1 MTVMMIEGPASVK
14 RDKAVVLIVDDKPEN
29 LYALDKLLKNLEVEV
44 VQALSGP
51 DALNL
56 ALEHD
61 FCVAIVDIQMPGMD
75 GYELVELLRS
85 NEETA
90 TLPVIF
96 VSAIFSDEYHH
107 RKGYEAGAVDF
118 MSKPFTPEILLSKVK
133 IFMELY
139 QQRRA
144 LQQANVILSKR
155 AVQLKTSSQVG
166 QQVTSI
172 LELDEL
178 FKAVVKSIQTQFG
191 YYFVG
196 IWLLNDRNDKVV
208 LRAGIDCDGQMPSPN
223 FSIALNDQAN
233 SVARVCRSGAPYRI
247 GDSEDKPKSPVPEE
261 PPLMRSELVLPLRM
275 GQQTIGALDIWSE
288 PEAAFDAED
297 HQVLQTLAN
306 QIAIAIGNALVYKLE
321 KDLRSAEEEK
331 AQALARLNADKDK
344 FFSIISH
351 DLRGPFNIVLGNTRF
366 LLKMIDSSGKQE
378 LQEVAQSIHKGAKAV
393 YNLLENLLTWS
404 RMQRAEGLVCEPE
417 AIELTAVAQSVVE
430 VLRPIAAQKEIG
442 LSNMIEP
449 DVWVRADR
457 NMLETV
463 IRNLTSNALKFTP
476 RGGQVFL
483 NARAGSVNGQSD
495 FVTVSVKDTGVGMNE
510 AAKSKLFRLDTQ
522 HSTAGTENEPG
533 TGLGLIICQEMVQ
546 RNDGKIWAESEPG
559 QGTVMQFTVPQTVP
573 PTAVNQ
579 DRSWQEILN
588 PE

>member
-1 MTVMMIEGPASVK
+1 MIMTEDVPKI
-14 RDKAVVLIVDDKPEN
+14 LIVDDKPEN
-29 LYALDKLLKNLEVEV
+29 LYALDKLLKDLAVEV
-44 VQALSGP
+44 YQAQSGT

-85 NEETA
+85 NEETSV
-90 TLPVIF
+90 LPVIF

-139 QQRRA
+139 EQRRA

-155 AVQLKTSSQVG
+155 AIQLKTSSQVG

-178 FKAVVKSIQTQFG
+178 FKAVVKSIQSQFG
-191 YYFVG
+191 YFFVG

-208 LRAGIDCDGQMPSPN
+208 LQAGLDCQGQMPSPD
-223 FSIALNDQAN
+223 FSIALGDQEN
-233 SVARVCRSGAPYRI
+233 CVARVCRTGQPYVLDDVSPTAATAQPDAPR
-247 GDSEDKPKSPVPEE
+247 
-261 PPLMRSELVLPLRM
+261 LMRSQLVLPLRV

-288 PEAAFDAED
+288 QPAAFDAED

-331 AQALARLNADKDK
+331 ALALARLNADKDK

-351 DLRGPFNIVLGNTRF
+351 DLRSPFNVVLGNARF
-366 LLKMIDSSGKQE
+366 LLKTIDSASNQE
-378 LQEVAQSIHKGAKAV
+378 LRGIAQSIHTGARAV

-404 RMQRAEGLVCEPE
+404 RLQRAEGLACEPE
-417 AIELTAVAQSVVE
+417 PLELSAVAQAVIQ
-430 VLRPIAAQKEIG
+430 VLGPVAAQKEID
-442 LSNMIEP
+442 LRNLIAA
-449 DVWVRADR
+449 DLWVYADQ

-463 IRNLTSNALKFTP
+463 MRNLTSNALKFTP
-476 RGGQVFL
+476 RGGQVSLIADADNL
-483 NARAGSVNGQSD
+483 NGRAG
-495 FVTVSVKDTGVGMNE
+495 FVTVAVKDTGVGMNE
-510 AAKSKLFRLDTQ
+510 ASRANLFRIDSQ
-522 HSTAGTENEPG
+522 RSTPGTENEPG

-546 RNDGKIWAESEPG
+546 RNGGQIWVESEPG
-559 QGTVMQFTVPQTVP
+559 QGTVMRFTVPQTVQP
-573 PTAVNQ
+573 ALLHQTRP
-579 DRSWQEILN
+579 RQEV
-588 PE
+588 PEQE

>member
-1 MTVMMIEGPASVK
+1 MTNDTPKI
-14 RDKAVVLIVDDKPEN
+14 LIVDDKPEN
-29 LYALDKLLKNLEVEV
+29 LYALNKLLKNLEVEV
-44 VQALSGP
+44 VQALSGA
-51 DALNL
+51 DALIQ

-85 NEETA
+85 NEGTA
-90 TLPVIF
+90 NLPVIF

-139 QQRRA
+139 RQRRA
-144 LQQANVILSKR
+144 LQQANMVLSKQTL
-155 AVQLKTSSQVG
+155 QLKISSQVS

-178 FKAVVKSIQTQFG
+178 FKAVVKSIQSQFG
-191 YYFVG
+191 HYFVG

-208 LRAGIDCDGQMPSPN
+208 LRSGIDGEGQMPSPD
-223 FSIALNDQAN
+223 FSIALSDPAN
-233 SVARVCRSGAPYRI
+233 SVARVCRSGEPFQVDNADAQT
-247 GDSEDKPKSPVPEE
+247 DSLRPEE
-261 PPLMRSELVLPLRM
+261 LPLMRSELVLPLRV

-288 PEAAFDAED
+288 QAAAFDVED

-321 KDLRSAEEEK
+321 KDLRNAEVEK
-331 AQALARLNADKDK
+331 AEALARLNTDKDK

-351 DLRGPFNIVLGNTRF
+351 DLRSPFNIVLGNTRF
-366 LLKMIDSSGKQE
+366 LLKAIDSSNKQE
-378 LQEVAQSIHKGAKAV
+378 LQEIAQSIHNGAKAV

-404 RMQRAEGLVCEPE
+404 RMQRAEGIIWDPE
-417 AIELTAVAQSVVE
+417 AVELTEVAAAVIK
-430 VLRPIAAQKEIG
+430 VLGPVAAHKELG
-442 LSNMIEP
+442 LSNAIEAGL
-449 DVWVRADR
+449 WVRADR

-476 RGGQVFL
+476 RGGQVSL
-483 NARAGSVNGQSD
+483 IARPSSVSEQSG
-495 FVTVSVKDTGVGMNE
+495 FVTVSVKDTGVGMSE
-510 AAKSKLFRLDTQ
+510 AVMDRLFRIDSQ

-546 RNDGKIWAESEPG
+546 RNGGKISVESEPG
-559 QGTVMQFTVPQTVP
+559 KGTVIKFTVPQTISP
-573 PTAVNQ
+573 ST
-579 DRSWQEILN
+579 
-588 PE
+588 

>member
-1 MTVMMIEGPASVK
+1 MIEGQAPVK

-29 LYALDKLLKNLEVEV
+29 LYALDKLLQSLEVEV

-51 DALNL
+51 EALNL
-56 ALEHD
+56 ALEYD

-85 NEETA
+85 NAETA

-118 MSKPFTPEILLSKVK
+118 MSKPFMPEILLSKVK

-155 AVQLKTSSQVG
+155 AVQLKTSSEVG

-178 FKAVVKSIQTQFG
+178 FRAVVKSIQARFG
-191 YYFVG
+191 YSFVG

-208 LRAGIDCDGQMPSPN
+208 LRAGIDCEGQMPSLD
-223 FSIALNDQAN
+223 FSIALNDQVNA
-233 SVARVCRSGAPYRI
+233 VARVCRSGEPYRI
-247 GDSEDKPKSPVPEE
+247 GDANNKIESPRPES
-261 PPLMRSELVLPLRM
+261 PPSMRSELVLPLHV

-288 PEAAFDAED
+288 QAAAFDADD

-331 AQALARLNADKDK
+331 AQALVRLNADKDK

-351 DLRGPFNIVLGNTRF
+351 DLRGPFNIVLGNSRF
-366 LLKMIDSSGKQE
+366 LVKTINTASKQE
-378 LQEVAQSIHKGAKAV
+378 IQEMVEDIHNGAKAV

-404 RMQRAEGLVCEPE
+404 RMQRAEGITFKPE
-417 AIELTAVAQSVVE
+417 ALGLAEVVRAVVE
-430 VLRPIAAQKEIG
+430 VLKPVADEKEIG
-442 LSNMIEP
+442 LSNKIE
-449 DVWVRADR
+449 VNLQVQADR

-476 RGGQVFL
+476 RGGQVSL
-483 NARAGSVNGQSD
+483 TASASSVNGHSG
-495 FVTVSVKDTGVGMNE
+495 FVTVSVRDTGVGMDE
-510 AAKSKLFRLDTQ
+510 TAKSRLFRLDE
-522 HSTAGTENEPG
+522 HRSTLGTENEPG

-546 RNDGKIWAESEPG
+546 RNGGKIWVESKPD
-559 QGTVMQFTVPQTVP
+559 QGTVMQFTVPRAVP
-573 PTAVNQ
+573 PTPVNQ
-579 DRSWQEILN
+579 KPSRREVLDQEQSV
-588 PE
+588 

>member
-1 MTVMMIEGPASVK
+1 MTKDVPK
-14 RDKAVVLIVDDKPEN
+14 VLIVDDKPEN
-29 LYALDKLLKNLEVEV
+29 LYALNKLLKSLEVEV
-44 VQALSGP
+44 IQALSGFE
-51 DALNL
+51 ALNL

-85 NEETA
+85 NEDTA

-118 MSKPFTPEILLSKVK
+118 MSKPFTPEILLSKIK

-144 LQQANVILSKR
+144 LQQANVVLSKR
-155 AVQLKTSSQVG
+155 AIQLKTSSQVS

-178 FKAVVKSIQTQFG
+178 LKAVVKSIRSQFG
-191 YYFVG
+191 HYFVG
-196 IWLLNDRNDKVV
+196 IWLLNDRNDNVV
-208 LRAGIDCDGQMPSPN
+208 LRAGIDCQGQMPSPD
-223 FSIALNDQAN
+223 FSIALSDQSN
-233 SVARVCRSGAPYRI
+233 SVAQVCRSGESCLIDNMGAKTEVLSP
-247 GDSEDKPKSPVPEE
+247 EDLL
-261 PPLMRSELVLPLRM
+261 PPMRSELVLPLRV

-288 PEAAFDAED
+288 RAAAFDAED

-306 QIAIAIGNALVYKLE
+306 QITIAIGNALVYKLE

-331 AQALARLNADKDK
+331 TQALARLNADKDK

-351 DLRGPFNIVLGNTRF
+351 DLRSPFNIVLGNAKF
-366 LLKMIDSSGKQE
+366 MLKMIDSSSKQD
-378 LQEVAQSIHKGAKAV
+378 LQEIAQSIHNGAKAA

-404 RMQRAEGLVCEPE
+404 RIQRQDGLVSHLEP
-417 AIELTAVAQSVVE
+417 IELINVAQAARD
-430 VLRPIAAQKEIG
+430 VLGPLAAQKEIELINAIGAG
-442 LSNMIEP
+442 L
-449 DVWVRADR
+449 WVRADR

-463 IRNLTSNALKFTP
+463 IRNLAGNALKFTP
-476 RGGQVFL
+476 RGGQITL
-483 NARAGSVNGQSD
+483 AAQAGSANGQSG
-495 FVTVSVKDTGVGMNE
+495 FVTVLVKDTGVGMN
-510 AAKSKLFRLDTQ
+510 AAVMAKLFRIDSQ

-546 RNDGKIWAESEPG
+546 RNGGKIWVESDLG
-559 QGTVMQFTVPQTVP
+559 KGTVMQFTVPRTVLP
-573 PTAVNQ
+573 AT
-579 DRSWQEILN
+579 
-588 PE
+588 

>member
-1 MTVMMIEGPASVK
+1 VIRTDEQAIVK
-14 RDKAVVLIVDDKPEN
+14 HDKAAVLIVDDKPEN
-29 LYALDKLLKNLEVEV
+29 LYALDRLLKKLDVEV

-51 DALNL
+51 EALNL

-85 NEETA
+85 NSETA

-133 IFMELY
+133 IFVELY

-178 FKAVVKSIQTQFG
+178 FKAVVKSIQSQFG

-208 LRAGIDCDGQMPSPN
+208 LRAGIDCQEQMASPD
-223 FSIALNDQAN
+223 FSIVLSDQTN
-233 SVARVCRSGAPYRI
+233 SVAQVCRSGEPCRI
-247 GDSEDKPKSPVPEE
+247 GDQDNKTESLKSEE
-261 PPLMRSELVLPLRM
+261 PLTLRSELVLPLRV

-288 PEAAFDAED
+288 QEAAFDAED

-321 KDLRSAEEEK
+321 RDLRSVEEEK
-331 AQALARLNADKDK
+331 ALALARLNADKDK

-351 DLRGPFNIVLGNTRF
+351 DLRSPFNIVLGNARF
-366 LLKMIDSSGKQE
+366 LLKTIDSTSRQE
-378 LQEVAQSIHKGAKAV
+378 LQEVAQSIHNGAKAV

-417 AIELTAVAQSVVE
+417 AVELTAVAQAVVE
-430 VLRPIAAQKEIG
+430 VLRPIAVQKEIS
-442 LSNMIEP
+442 LSNAIEP
-449 DVWVRADR
+449 ELWVQADR

-463 IRNLTSNALKFTP
+463 VRNLTSNALKFTP
-476 RGGQVFL
+476 RGGQVSL
-483 NARAGSVNGQSD
+483 TASAGSVNGRSG

-510 AAKSKLFRLDTQ
+510 AVKANLFRLDTQ

-546 RNDGKIWAESEPG
+546 RNGGNIWVESEPG
-559 QGTVMQFTVPQTVP
+559 KGTVMQFTVPQTVP
-573 PTAVNQ
+573 PVPVPQ
-579 DRSWQEILN
+579 DQPWQKVVEQT
-588 PE
+588 

>member
-1 MTVMMIEGPASVK
+1 MIIEGQASVK
-14 RDKAVVLIVDDKPEN
+14 HDKAAVLIVDDKLEN
-29 LYALDKLLKNLEVEV
+29 LYALDKLLKDLEVEV
-44 VQALSGP
+44 VQALSGLE
-51 DALNL
+51 ALNL

-85 NEETA
+85 NTETA
-90 TLPVIF
+90 ALPVIF

-118 MSKPFTPEILLSKVK
+118 LSKPFTPEILLSKIK
-133 IFMELY
+133 IFVELY

-155 AVQLKTSSQVG
+155 AIQLKTSSQVG

-178 FKAVVKSIQTQFG
+178 FKAVVKSIQSQFG

-196 IWLLNDRNDKVV
+196 IWLLNDRDDKVV
-208 LRAGIDCDGQMPSPN
+208 LRAGIDCEGQMPSPD
-223 FSIALNDQAN
+223 FSIALSDQAN
-233 SVARVCRSGAPYRI
+233 SVARVCRSGEPCRI
-247 GDSEDKPKSPVPEE
+247 GDTGDKTESLRPKR
-261 PPLMRSELVLPLRM
+261 PPLMRSELVLPLRV

-288 PEAAFDAED
+288 QATAFDAED

-351 DLRGPFNIVLGNTRF
+351 DLRSPFNIVLGNARF
-366 LLKMIDSSGKQE
+366 LLKTVDSSSKQE
-378 LQEVAQSIHKGAKAV
+378 LQEIARSIHNGAKAV

-404 RMQRAEGLVCEPE
+404 RMQRAEGITCDPQS
-417 AIELTAVAQSVVE
+417 IELSDVMRAVIE
-430 VLRPIAAQKEIG
+430 VLGPVAAQKEIG
-442 LSNMIEP
+442 LSNAIEA
-449 DVWVRADR
+449 DLWVRADR

-463 IRNLTSNALKFTP
+463 VRNLTSNALKFTP
-476 RGGQVFL
+476 RGGQVSL
-483 NARAGSVNGQSD
+483 TASAGSMNGHPG
-495 FVTVSVKDTGVGMNE
+495 FVTVSVRDTGVGMNE
-510 AAKSKLFRLDTQ
+510 AVRANLFRLDSQ

-546 RNDGKIWAESEPG
+546 LNGGKIWVESEPG
-559 QGTVMQFTVPQTVP
+559 LGTVMQFTVPQTVP
-573 PTAVNQ
+573 LST
-579 DRSWQEILN
+579 
-588 PE
+588 